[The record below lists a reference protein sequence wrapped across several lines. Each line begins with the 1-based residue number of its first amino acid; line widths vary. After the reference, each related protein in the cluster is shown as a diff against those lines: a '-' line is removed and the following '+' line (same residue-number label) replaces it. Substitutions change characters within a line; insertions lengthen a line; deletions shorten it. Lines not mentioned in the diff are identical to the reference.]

1 MIRLK
6 LISLII
12 ILFGSIT
19 LLSKPVTNDQK
30 KLYIDE
36 QIRFADGLIHRGHFN
51 LAIDEY
57 KRLINQFPN
66 SELVGEAWLQLA
78 EAYAIKKNYTQ
89 SFAIF
94 QTFFKKFPNIRITSA
109 ARLRYALT
117 LNKTT
122 KENKA
127 KAFLLLKN
135 LKENKNI
142 PEVIK
147 DAAIYNLGMIYLTT
161 GKQNKAAKEFSLI
174 ATKRVLS
181 EADNFKVY
189 SAIELAKLRPAD
201 AIKLL
206 MPITQSSSMPL
217 EILNDVIW
225 QVANILFQNNNF
237 KQAEIMFAK
246 YALLFPNTEKRR
258 EAQYKRLECL
268 YRQKDYTSTL
278 SETDKQLNINKRD
291 KRGTDIKIYYLKA
304 LTLKQLKF
312 YDRAITILKFILDNT
327 KKAKIRPLASYAYID
342 CLLADNKRDQ
352 ADNLIKNYIQQNKLP
367 KETIKDIILLLVNS
381 SNNDPK
387 YEGIIETALK
397 LMKPDSHA
405 ATELKFK
412 LSILLEKNNQSEKAK
427 KLYKEIVQNGTLDI
441 QPYALMK
448 LADIYEAQH
457 NKTKTLS
464 IYKQILK
471 DYPST
476 PIYSETLLKTSIL
489 LLEDRK
495 NWNTAKIYLN
505 NLISKFKNSK
515 PAKFALFYQAF
526 ILFNE
531 NKLKEA
537 NEKLDLLLTEKNI
550 SNNLKNDALIYK
562 SWLLLKNGK
571 IKSAIKLIKINEKQL
586 LLTSP
591 KQFLLDLGVAV
602 LKENPK
608 FAKKCFEII
617 TTSNDI
623 LEKQK
628 GYLKLSEANIALGDS
643 VLAIEALKSANKLRI
658 NDTDASK
665 QACLTIEKAHQKNRP
680 LNPLVGLQNLLS
692 QKIKIKLANLLI
704 NREQNSEALL
714 LFEECLDNPIDKK
727 ISAKARLG
735 LATILSKDQNRLKT
749 ANRYAM
755 SVFILSKDN
764 EICAKAMLLS
774 VEISLKQ
781 GNINEAKST
790 WKEFKN
796 RFPDLT
802 KKDRAKKIE
811 EQLLK

>member
-1 MIRLK
+1 MMGLK
-6 LISLII
+6 LIPLII
-12 ILFGSIT
+12 ILFGSMT

-36 QIRFADGLIHRGHFN
+36 QIRFADGLIHRGHFT

-78 EAYAIKKNYTQ
+78 EAYSIKKDYTQ

-94 QTFFKKFPNIRITSA
+94 QTFLKKFPNIRITSA
-109 ARLRYALT
+109 AKLRYALT

-147 DAAIYNLGMIYLTT
+147 EAAIYNLGMIYLKS
-161 GKQNKAAKEFSLI
+161 GKQKKAEEEFALI
-174 ATKRVLS
+174 ATKKALT

-189 SAIELAKLRPAD
+189 SAIELAKLRPTN

-225 QVANILFQNNNF
+225 QVANILFQNNNY

-246 YALLFPNTEKRR
+246 YALLFPNTRMGR

-268 YRQKDYTSTL
+268 YIQKDYTSTL
-278 SETDKQLNINKRD
+278 SETDKQLAINKRD

-304 LTLKQLKF
+304 LALKQLKF

-342 CLLADNKRDQ
+342 CLIADNKRKE
-352 ADNLIKNYIQQNKLP
+352 ADDLINNYIQQNKLP
-367 KETIKDIILLLVNS
+367 KETIKDIVLLLISS

-387 YEGIIETALK
+387 YKELIQKALK

-405 ATELKFK
+405 ATELKFQ
-412 LSILLEKNNQSEKAK
+412 LSILLEKNNQPEKAK
-427 KLYKEIVQNGTLDI
+427 ELYKEIAENGTPNI
-441 QPYALMK
+441 RPYALMR

-457 NKTKTLS
+457 NKSKTLS
-464 IYKQILK
+464 IYKQVLK
-471 DYPST
+471 DFPST
-476 PIYSETLLKTSIL
+476 PIYSDALLKTSIL
-489 LLEDRK
+489 LLEDRD

-505 NLISKFKNSK
+505 NLISKFPNSK

-531 NKLKEA
+531 NKLQEA
-537 NEKLDLLLTEKNI
+537 NKKLDLLLTEKNI

-571 IKSAIKLIKINEKQL
+571 IQSAIKLINTNQKQL

-591 KQFLLDLGVAV
+591 KQFLLDLGAAL
-602 LKENPK
+602 LKENPT
-608 FAKKCFEII
+608 FAKKCFEIV
-617 TTSNDI
+617 TTSNDN

-628 GYLKLSEANIALGDS
+628 GYLKLSEANIELGDL
-643 VLAIEALKSANKLRI
+643 VLAIEALKSANKL
-658 NDTDASK
+658 K
-665 QACLTIEKAHQKNRP
+665 LK
-680 LNPLVGLQNLLS
+680 NLLS

-704 NREQNSEALL
+704 KRKQNSEALL

-727 ISAKARLG
+727 VSAKARLG
-735 LATILSKDQNRLKT
+735 LATILSEDKNRLKT

-755 SVFILSKDN
+755 SVFILSKDDDV
-764 EICAKAMLLS
+764 CSTAMLLS
-774 VEISLKQ
+774 IKISLKQ

-790 WKEFKN
+790 WKEFEA
-796 RFPDLT
+796 RFPDLS
-802 KKDRAKKIE
+802 KKDKGKKIK
-811 EQLLK
+811 EQILEIKQHNDQDI